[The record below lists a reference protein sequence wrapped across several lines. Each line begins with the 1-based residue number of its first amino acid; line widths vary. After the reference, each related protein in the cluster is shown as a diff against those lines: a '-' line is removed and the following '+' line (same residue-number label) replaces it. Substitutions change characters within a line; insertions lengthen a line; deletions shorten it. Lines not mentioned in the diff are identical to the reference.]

1 MSALELEEQD
11 FDELSIFP
19 LPNVTL
25 FPGALLPL
33 HVFEPRYR
41 EMLRDAL
48 ARRRVLAI
56 ARLKPGFEQDYEG
69 RPPVFDICGVG
80 GVESW
85 SERDDGRFD
94 IALRGLARARIVS
107 ELPPLRVFRQVRAER
122 LREPAVDP
130 ALVAAWQMKLGSLWE
145 RLAPH
150 LPEQVRDLKALTRGT
165 DDVSAYADRLAAS
178 MVADPEASQQL
189 LAEADPAERL
199 RLLTSRVQELVDA
212 LSPPSVTEGRKLN

>member
-1 MSALELEEQD
+1 MSVLELEEQD

-69 RPPVFDICGVG
+69 RPPVFDVCGVG

-85 SERDDGRFD
+85 SEREDGRFD

-107 ELPPLRVFRQVRAER
+107 ELPPLRAFRQVRAER
-122 LREPAVDP
+122 IREPAVDP

-145 RLAPH
+145 RLSPH
-150 LPEQVRDLKALTRGT
+150 LPEQVRDLKSLTRGA

-189 LAEADPAERL
+189 LSETDPGERL
-199 RLLTSRVQELVDA
+199 RLLIARVQELVDA
-212 LSPPSVTEGRKLN
+212 LSPPSLAEGRKLN

>member
-33 HVFEPRYR
+33 HIFEPRYR

-48 ARRRVLAI
+48 SRRRVLAI

-94 IALRGLARARIVS
+94 VALRGLARARIVS
-107 ELPPLRVFRQVRAER
+107 ELPPLRAFRQVRAER
-122 LREPAVDP
+122 IREPAVDP